1 MFSAAASREFSS
13 SVSPGRTVFS
23 GSKACRMFSRQG
35 EEIAPRWAHPAG
47 RMQHLAALRRTRA
60 CQKADP
66 QGHPITWR
74 CPRQRWFPAL
84 LVVIVFAASAQAA
97 EYPSG
102 DLVTEEHF
110 DLGHASRGTTFLDV
124 VQYSNVTNFLGQ
136 GFVNGGSGL
145 QGANRITRLVADDL
159 TPNGTSTGLDVTQV
173 KFSVA
178 NFSANPVTCRARIRF
193 WFDNGGVPGAYYNVP
208 ANVGFSFNPL
218 TFAPGVT
225 VVTGNIGP
233 GLFSMPGTL
242 FWAGITFDD
251 NNGTTGATAADM
263 DLLGQGIFDPPD
275 VGTSE
280 DVGFQTADP
289 GSFFGTSNPT
299 GALFNFGGAPVVNF
313 GWEFT
318 AVGSTPTTKSTWGR
332 LRNLYR

>member
-1 MFSAAASREFSS
+1 MQRS
-13 SVSPGRTVFS
+13 
-23 GSKACRMFSRQG
+23 
-35 EEIAPRWAHPAG
+35 IPAV
-47 RMQHLAALRRTRA
+47 LAAM
-60 CQKADP
+60 
-66 QGHPITWR
+66 
-74 CPRQRWFPAL
+74 L
-84 LVVIVFAASAQAA
+84 LAMTAHAA
-97 EYPSG
+97 EYPAG
-102 DLVTEEHF
+102 DLVVEEHF
-110 DLGHASRGTTFLDV
+110 DLGHPSRGTTFVDV

-136 GFVNGGSGL
+136 AGANGGAVL
-145 QGANRITRLVADDL
+145 QGANTITRLAADDI

-173 KFSVA
+173 KFSVGSY
-178 NFSANPVTCRARIRF
+178 NTGSVTCRARIRF

-218 TFAPGVT
+218 SFAPGVT

-251 NNGTTGATAADM
+251 YNGTTGATTVEM
-263 DLLGQGIFDPPD
+263 NRMGQGLFDPPD
-275 VGTSE
+275 VGSSADIAFLTS
-280 DVGFQTADP
+280 DA
-289 GSFFGTSNPT
+289 GSFFGVSDIA
-299 GALFNFGGAPVVNF
+299 GGLFNFGGAPVVNF